1 MSNITTP
8 GKQFFAH
15 LQMSSFGR
23 IVERGLFCKFIH
35 MVEMFLGLV
44 VVEQVQ
50 LILTGDIKKG
60 CLSVLVFFVDWHT
73 FLEQQVYAL
82 WLAYMEPK

>member
-8 GKQFFAH
+8 RKQFFAH

-23 IVERGLFCKFIH
+23 IVERGLFCKFVH